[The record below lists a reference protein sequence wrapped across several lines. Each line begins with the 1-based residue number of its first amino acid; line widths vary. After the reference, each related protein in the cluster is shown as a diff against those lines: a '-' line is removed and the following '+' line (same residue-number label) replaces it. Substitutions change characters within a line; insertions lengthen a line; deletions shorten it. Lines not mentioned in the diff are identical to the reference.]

1 MYAAP
6 PPEQRQRLLNE
17 IVGDLAQDPEVV
29 GIFVAGSLASGTADT
44 HSDIDL
50 RVVVTPSAISDVCAN
65 RLDRPR
71 RWTGFLFN
79 EWDEDI
85 NCCVCH
91 FEHFAKVDI
100 YYIAADHLK
109 AWLRPST
116 PVRVAH
122 DPSGLIA
129 AAQLEARMPAFE
141 PADPLAVEQAVGK
154 TTGYAIEVARRL
166 ARGELVYAQT
176 LLDALRDRLVVLEDL
191 FERRL
196 PGDDSATTLENRAS
210 PLLLV
215 PLEQAGSPLD
225 GAALQAALVEL
236 AGLCHATVSKMHARS
251 LLRSP
256 ATAFLQVLEQLAVA
270 GPT

>member
-85 NCCVCH
+85 NCCVCDC
-91 FEHFAKVDI
+91 EHFAKVEP
-100 YYIAADHLK
+100 
-109 AWLRPST
+109 W
-116 PVRVAH
+116 
-122 DPSGLIA
+122 
-129 AAQLEARMPAFE
+129 LEA
-141 PADPLAVEQAVGK
+141 L
-154 TTGYAIEVARRL
+154 
-166 ARGELVYAQT
+166 
-176 LLDALRDRLVVLEDL
+176 
-191 FERRL
+191 
-196 PGDDSATTLENRAS
+196 
-210 PLLLV
+210 
-215 PLEQAGSPLD
+215 
-225 GAALQAALVEL
+225 
-236 AGLCHATVSKMHARS
+236 
-251 LLRSP
+251 
-256 ATAFLQVLEQLAVA
+256 
-270 GPT
+270 